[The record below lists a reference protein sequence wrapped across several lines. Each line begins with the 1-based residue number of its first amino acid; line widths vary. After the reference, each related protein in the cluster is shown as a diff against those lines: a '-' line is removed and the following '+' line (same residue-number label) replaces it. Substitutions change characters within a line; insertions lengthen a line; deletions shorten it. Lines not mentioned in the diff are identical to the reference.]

1 MLSFFGV
8 IRHQRGSLLNMIN
21 WDIGTILSSWL
32 MNGRSMFSSA
42 TACQVTRLV
51 RNVLASRV
59 LKKCCYFSYWIEIQ
73 DVHPSIILFRAAPNI
88 RWPHLSLY
96 AVCYIDI
103 CYMFSTTTACSS
115 IVLLLFR
122 IFLTGLSW
130 PWLYVFLQLPLQ
142 SVHMIT
148 TKVVSSN
155 DVHGE
160 VVFDITTLCDK
171 VCQWLVTDQWFYLGT
186 MVSSINKTDR
196 HDITEILLKVALNPI
211 NQTRIF

>member
-1 MLSFFGV
+1 ML
-8 IRHQRGSLLNMIN
+8 
-21 WDIGTILSSWL
+21 LSKNDWKSQDAHPVLW
-32 MNGRSMFSSA
+32 FSETFS
-42 TACQVTRLV
+42 TFLPGQLHACEVTRLV

-73 DVHPSIILFRAAPNI
+73 DVHHTFQSSSKYKMATLVSLCCMLH
-88 RWPHLSLY
+88 WHLLY
-96 AVCYIDI
+96 VLHNYC
-103 CYMFSTTTACSS
+103 MSKHQTNQKCSS